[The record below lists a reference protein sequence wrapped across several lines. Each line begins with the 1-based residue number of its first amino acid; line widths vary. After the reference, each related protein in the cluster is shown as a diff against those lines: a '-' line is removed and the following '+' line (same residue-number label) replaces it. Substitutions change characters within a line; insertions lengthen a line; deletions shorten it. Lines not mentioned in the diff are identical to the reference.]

1 MANQRR
7 RLRPAPCPGAFRA
20 PEQGTGPDGPRLRAP
35 AARQAS
41 LHGSA
46 PRLDCHDRDAEAS
59 IKMNHE
65 ELLGEVEDILRTMP
79 PRETLRQPTDEN
91 FAWLG
96 RVSAFIEAWDSPKS
110 VPLGIAMDQFHGQM
124 ARDASEGLRKILTLL
139 HHARHDLRMKTLGPV
154 NAAIGHGRV
163 FDYFDEVRKI
173 IEPARQDLL
182 FVDPY
187 LDAEFVSRY
196 LPHVA
201 GGVSIRLLARD
212 RVQTLLP
219 AVDMFARQSG
229 DRVNVRSATG
239 FHDRY
244 VIVDRA
250 ACYQSGASFK
260 DGAKAAPTTLTQITD
275 AFTVVLQTYEDL
287 WNRAK
292 VEL

>member
-1 MANQRR
+1 MDQ
-7 RLRPAPCPGAFRA
+7 
-20 PEQGTGPDGPRLRAP
+20 
-35 AARQAS
+35 
-41 LHGSA
+41 
-46 PRLDCHDRDAEAS
+46 
-59 IKMNHE
+59 E

-79 PRETLRQPTDEN
+79 SQATLHQSTDEN

-96 RVSAFIEAWDSPKS
+96 RVSAVIETWNPPKS
-110 VPLGIAMDQFHGQM
+110 MPLALAMDQFHLPHVIH
-124 ARDASEGLRKILTLL
+124 RKEGFRKIITLL
-139 HHARHDLRMKTLGPV
+139 HQARHDLRMKTIGPV
-154 NAAIGHGRV
+154 NAAMGHGRV

-173 IEPARQDLL
+173 IEPAKQDLL

-201 GGVSIRLLARD
+201 AGVSVRLLARE
-212 RVQTLLP
+212 RLSTLLP
-219 AVDMFARQSG
+219 AVDQYTRQSG
-229 DRVNVRSATG
+229 AVVNVRSAPG

-275 AFTVVLQTYEDL
+275 AFSVVLQIYEDL

-292 VEL
+292 VER